1 MIIKDIKEKDLIL
14 MCNDLLFRTVV
25 ELNQSKDEKWFLT
38 MSVSLANDLKLDFD
52 KLTFI
57 DIQNAFRQGVRNTDD
72 FVLSVKT
79 FYKWIKSHRQL
90 IWDNTSKEPERQ
102 DKRLKYRNTKGKIE
116 HISKKLNVN
125 LKLKK

>member
-38 MSVSLANDLKLDFD
+38 MSVSLANDLKLDFE
-52 KLTFI
+52 KLT
-57 DIQNAFRQGVRNTDD
+57 FRQGVRNTDD

-79 FYKWIKSHRQL
+79 FYKWIKAHRQL
-90 IWDNTSKEPERQ
+90 IWSEASKEPERQ
-102 DKRLKYRNTKGKIE
+102 DKRLRYRSRNNTGLKSISNFKQLKI
-116 HISKKLNVN
+116 
-125 LKLKK
+125 

>member
-38 MSVSLANDLKLDFD
+38 MSVSLANDLKLDFE
-52 KLTFI
+52 KLTFT
-57 DIQNAFRQGVRNTDD
+57 DIQYAFRQGVRNTDD

-79 FYKWIKSHRQL
+79 FYKWIKAHRQL
-90 IWDNTSKEPERQ
+90 IWSEASKEPERQ
-102 DKRLKYRNTKGKIE
+102 DKRLRYRSRNNTGLKSISNFKQLKI
-116 HISKKLNVN
+116 
-125 LKLKK
+125 

>member
-79 FYKWIKSHRQL
+79 FYKWIKAHRQL